1 MFPNVILLGWIQRGR
16 YSGANKA
23 VLEKEEEGHFYWDT
37 LYSATSSKFLIYLL
51 CKEHDR
57 QNPLIYFLFCHVSR

>member
-37 LYSATSSKFLIYLL
+37 LYSATRGGFKMHTSSV
-51 CKEHDR
+51 E
-57 QNPLIYFLFCHVSR
+57 LFPSVAKTSWTHF